1 MVVVVRRCGI
11 AGSMLGRVKLGRAAL
26 VWYKKPLSG
35 VLYFQYNLSRAL
47 VSSSKKTTF
56 LCTVS
61 SPQTLIFRMVDAATA
76 EKLDAAFK
84 KLQGTESK
92 SLLKKYLTPEIFD
105 KLKGLKTSLGA
116 TLLDVIQSGNKHIFT
131 LSSIRELDYY
141 SASV

>member
-1 MVVVVRRCGI
+1 MMVVVVVRRCGI
-11 AGSMLGRVKLGRAAL
+11 AGSMLGRVLGRAAL

-56 LCTVS
+56 LCTDS
-61 SPQTLIFRMVDAATA
+61 HQTLIFRMVDAATA

-131 LSSIRELDYY
+131 IFQPKDK
-141 SASV
+141 SV